1 MPGFP
6 PVTADAAAA
15 RMPTPDRAA
24 GNSPVTGEPGRA
36 VALDH
41 GGYAVAFRLSPWR
54 SNDRP
59 MICWAFS
66 ILEGS
71 YGLLECGPG
80 HYGG

>member
-1 MPGFP
+1 M
-6 PVTADAAAA
+6 
-15 RMPTPDRAA
+15 
-24 GNSPVTGEPGRA
+24 TGEPVRA

-71 YGLLECGPG
+71 YGLLECGRG